1 MIPALIVAVASMVGA
16 IIAAIGAVL
25 SHQEMDDRNRRLCVF
40 GVVAGIVA
48 TLLSVCLN
56 PEIIQPTLKC
66 LAFILAIL
74 AIGIATKVTG
84 IATKVTGIAT
94 KVTRAVVHLRRRR
107 HHQNAGSG
115 TGDFA
120 AVDIATCRRA
130 PADRD

>member
-84 IATKVTGIAT
+84 IATKVT
-94 KVTRAVVHLRRRR
+94 RAVVHLRRRR

>member
-48 TLLSVCLN
+48 TLLSVGLN

-66 LAFILAIL
+66 LASILAIL
-74 AIGIATKVTG
+74 AIG

-107 HHQNAGSG
+107 HHQNAGGG

-120 AVDIATCRRA
+120 AVDIATRRRA